1 MSDSNSDGSQ
11 PNDQPAHKAPRG
23 TGFDTLTLHAGQ
35 SPDPTTGARATP
47 IYQSASFVF
56 PDSDVAAGLFNM
68 ERAGHVYS
76 RLSNPTNAVLEE
88 RMAALDLGVGALVTA
103 SGQAAMHLAITTLL
117 SAGDHIVAS
126 RSVYGGTH
134 NLLEYTLPRFGIT
147 TTFVDPR
154 NPAAFAA
161 AISPSTRLCFGEIL
175 GNPGLEVLNIPA
187 IAKVAHNAG
196 IPLLVDATFS
206 TPFLCR
212 PIEHGADIVVHSATK
227 FLSGHGVVIGGV
239 VVDGGTFDWHASGKF
254 PTMTE
259 PYRGFH
265 NLVFADEFGPQA
277 FITRARKEGI
287 RDFGACMAPTT
298 AFQVLQG
305 LETLPLRM
313 ARHVSNTIAIAEFL
327 ESADGVTKVNY
338 PALTSHPDHE
348 LAKHLLPKGCGAVF
362 GFELAGGRTAGRAFI
377 EALDLFSHLAN
388 IGDAKSLVIHPASTT
403 HHRMDADALAKAGI
417 SEGLVRLSIGLEDPI
432 DLIGDLKRGLRAAQ
446 RAA

>member
-1 MSDSNSDGSQ
+1 LSDETRRHRA
-11 PNDQPAHKAPRG
+11 PPA
-23 TGFDTLTLHAGQ
+23 TGFDTLALHAGQ
-35 SPDPTTGARATP
+35 SPDPGTGARATP

-56 PDSDVAAGLFNM
+56 PDTDAAVGLFNI

-88 RMAALDLGVGALVTA
+88 RMAALDLGVGAIVTA

-117 SAGDHIVAS
+117 GAGDHIVAS
-126 RSVYGGTH
+126 RSLYGGTH

-154 NPAAFAA
+154 NPQAFADA
-161 AISPSTRLCFGEIL
+161 VTSRTRLCFGEVL
-175 GNPGLEVLNIPA
+175 GNPGLEVMNIPLV
-187 IAKVAHNAG
+187 AKVAHEAG
-196 IPLLVDATFS
+196 VPLLIDATFS
-206 TPFLCR
+206 TPYLCK

-227 FLSGHGVVIGGV
+227 FLSGHGVVVGGV

-277 FITRARKEGI
+277 FIMRARKEGI
-287 RDFGACMAPTT
+287 RDFGACMAPMT

-313 ARHVSNTIAIAEFL
+313 DRHVSNACTVAEFL
-327 ESADGVTKVNY
+327 STQEGVVAVNY
-338 PALTSHPDHE
+338 PALPSHPDHE
-348 LAKHLLPKGCGAVF
+348 LAKQLLPKGCGSVF
-362 GFELAGGRTAGRAFI
+362 GFELAGGREAGRAFI
-377 EALDLFSHLAN
+377 ESLELFSHLAN
-388 IGDAKSLVIHPASTT
+388 VGDAKSLVIHPASTT
-403 HHRMDADALAKAGI
+403 HHRMDTAALAAAGI
-417 SEGLVRLSIGLEDPI
+417 SEGMIRLSIGLEDPK
-432 DLIGDLKRGLRAAQ
+432 DLISDLKRGLRAANKVT
-446 RAA
+446 R

>member
-1 MSDSNSDGSQ
+1 MSEGKPDPSKHRG
-11 PNDQPAHKAPRG
+11 PRP

-56 PDSDVAAGLFNM
+56 PDTEAAAGLFNI

-117 SAGDHIVAS
+117 GAGDHIVAS
-126 RSVYGGTH
+126 RSLYGGTH

-147 TTFVDPR
+147 TSFVDPR
-154 NPAAFAA
+154 DPEAFAA
-161 AISPSTRLCFGEIL
+161 AITPSTRLLFGEVL
-175 GNPGLEVLNIPA
+175 GNPGLEVLPIPA
-187 IAKVAHNAG
+187 IAKVAQDARL
-196 IPLLVDATFS
+196 PLLVDATFS
-206 TPFLCR
+206 TPYLCR

-254 PTMTE
+254 PTMTA
-259 PYRGFH
+259 PYEGFH
-265 NLVFADEFGPQA
+265 NLVFADEFGPAA

-287 RDFGACMAPTT
+287 RDFGACMAPMT

-313 ARHVSNTIAIAEFL
+313 AKHVSNAVTIAEFL
-327 ESADGVTKVNY
+327 ETAEGVAKVNY
-338 PALTSHPDHE
+338 PALASHPDYE
-348 LAKHLLPKGCGAVF
+348 LAKTLLPNGCGAVF
-362 GFELAGGRTAGRAFI
+362 GFEIEGGRAAGQAFI
-377 EALDLFSHLAN
+377 ESLDLFSHLAN

-403 HHRMDADALAKAGI
+403 HHRMDSTALAAAGI
-417 SEGLVRLSIGLEDPI
+417 SEGLIRLSVGLEDPA
-432 DLIGDLKRGLRAAQ
+432 DLLSDLKRGLRAAQ
-446 RAA
+446 KVAAR